1 MDLRYLGSAC
11 AMLFV
16 PYIVKRC
23 GPYAQFKASGLLALA
38 WLAMWSRVGSDQP
51 QDSRNGSGGASGG
64 HEPLLVEESIMEAVP
79 PFNKKDDPTPLLRSS
94 SSSGGGVNASK
105 GSRAGSPSSSGMR
118 AGAGVKNSSGIPWG
132 ILIQSPAVWA
142 IVVNNFAFHYAT
154 YVLMNWLPTYFQ
166 RLVGVGLSDM
176 SSWYKVSLRRCC
188 LDYLM
193 LYLVLPSTRYT

>member
-16 PYIVKRC
+16 PYIVKHL
-23 GPYAQFKASGLLALA
+23 GPFAQFKASGLLALA

-51 QDSRNGSGGASGG
+51 QDGRNGSGGASRGR
-64 HEPLLVEESIMEAVP
+64 EPLLAEESAMEAVP

-94 SSSGGGVNASK
+94 SSSGGGVNTSR
-105 GSRAGSPSSSGMR
+105 GSRAVSPSSSGMK
-118 AGAGVKNSSGIPWG
+118 AGAGGKSSSGIPWG

-176 SSWYKVSLRRCC
+176 SSWYTVSL
-188 LDYLM
+188 
-193 LYLVLPSTRYT
+193 